1 MLVLL
6 PVGVQVIVLFVA
18 PADWAAAETVRLV
31 SGVSLKVAV
40 AGVPLPPQSAL
51 AETVTFWVSVAGLAY
66 PSGAAVSCTE
76 YVPNGR
82 LATHTVPSAPVVA
95 GLPGT
100 GFPFESLIENTAP
113 DRSAVAEP
121 VQTPLVIGG
130 VFAAV
135 QFLSFPVLV
144 ISIAPSCRWLV

>member
-40 AGVPLPPQSAL
+40 AGVPLPLQSAL
-51 AETVTFWVSVAGLAY
+51 AETATLWVSVAGLAY

-76 YVPNGR
+76 
-82 LATHTVPSAPVVA
+82 
-95 GLPGT
+95 
-100 GFPFESLIENTAP
+100 
-113 DRSAVAEP
+113 
-121 VQTPLVIGG
+121 
-130 VFAAV
+130 
-135 QFLSFPVLV
+135 
-144 ISIAPSCRWLV
+144 